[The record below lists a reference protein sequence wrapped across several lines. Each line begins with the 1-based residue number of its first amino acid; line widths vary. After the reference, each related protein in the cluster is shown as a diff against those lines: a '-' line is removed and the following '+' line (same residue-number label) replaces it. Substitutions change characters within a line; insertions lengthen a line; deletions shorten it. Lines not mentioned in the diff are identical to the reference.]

1 MTRYVCILWLIWAK
15 FDTAGEAQ
23 MNSIS
28 AVYHRYFVCLLAFI
42 VIHICVIKFA
52 FASELRD
59 YDSEI
64 RQLERSLTEHEQRMK
79 AQERL
84 LGDYQAALDRQR
96 TELDALRRHL
106 DEQTRQNA
114 DAPAQPPGSRY
125 VVQPVSMPGDRGAA
139 GLARP
144 NGTAVTPGA
153 SPVAAQTQGQAQ
165 TQAQTRPQ
173 PGTGSAPVEQDK
185 PRERPDIPL
194 IVEKGGVLLRQ
205 GQIVVEP
212 ALDFSL
218 VETNRVEV
226 AGFTV
231 LPAILVG
238 NFTISQVERET
249 LTAALTGRVGVTDRL
264 ELEARV
270 PYVRRDDTETR
281 RPIGT
286 GAAADETVKLDGDG
300 LGDVEFAAHYQ
311 INDGSRGW
319 PFFVG
324 NLRAKSDTGTSPFD
338 VDTDSSGNPT
348 ELPTGTGFWSVQPSI
363 TAIMPTDPAV
373 IFANLNYTWNI
384 ARDIDGF
391 GDIDPGDTF
400 GGSLGIGFALNE
412 KLSISMAYDHV
423 YVLKTTHND
432 VDTNSA
438 FHIGRMLFG
447 GSYRFSDRA
456 AVNLNFAVGVTEQAP
471 DIQTELRVPI
481 TFQPFR

>member
-1 MTRYVCILWLIWAK
+1 
-15 FDTAGEAQ
+15 
-23 MNSIS
+23 
-28 AVYHRYFVCLLAFI
+28 LLAI
-42 VIHICVIKFA
+42 VVIHFCVIRSA
-52 FASELRD
+52 LSSELRN
-59 YDSEI
+59 YDREI
-64 RQLERSLTEHEQRMK
+64 SQLERSLTEQQQRMK

-84 LGDYQAALDRQR
+84 LDEYQADLDRQR
-96 TELDALRRHL
+96 AELDALRRQIA
-106 DEQTRQNA
+106 EQARPPA
-114 DAPAQPPGSRY
+114 DRSRI
-125 VVQPVSMPGDRGAA
+125 QTVSMPGDRAA
-139 GLARP
+139 VA
-144 NGTAVTPGA
+144 TPGVPSA
-153 SPVAAQTQGQAQ
+153 VMQAQ
-165 TQAQTRPQ
+165 ASNAPAHPPAVTQAQAS
-173 PGTGSAPVEQDK
+173 GAPAHPPADPEK
-185 PRERPDIPL
+185 KRERPDIPL

-205 GQIVVEP
+205 GQVVVEP
-212 ALDFSL
+212 GLDFAL
-218 VETNRVEV
+218 VETDRVEV

-249 LTAALTGRVGVTDRL
+249 LTAALTGRIGVTDRL
-264 ELEARV
+264 EFEVRV

-286 GAAADETVKLDGDG
+286 GSNADETVNLDGNG

-384 ARDIDGF
+384 SRNVGGF

-412 KLSISMAYDHV
+412 KLSISMAYDHI
-423 YVLKTTHND
+423 YVLKTTQND
-432 VDTNSA
+432 VDTNSS

-447 GSYRFSDRA
+447 GSYRLSDLTTI
-456 AVNLNFAVGVTEQAP
+456 NLNFAVGVTEQAP

-481 TFQPFR
+481 TFQPFM

>member
-1 MTRYVCILWLIWAK
+1 
-15 FDTAGEAQ
+15 
-23 MNSIS
+23 MNSIP
-28 AVYHRYFVCLLAFI
+28 AVYHRYSVCLLAFV

-52 FASELRD
+52 FASELRN

-64 RQLERSLTEHEQRMK
+64 KQLERSLTEHEQRMK

-96 TELDALRRHL
+96 SELDALRRHL
-106 DEQTRQNA
+106 DEQARQNA
-114 DAPAQPPGSRY
+114 DASAPPPDGRY
-125 VVQPVSMPGDRGAA
+125 VVQPVSLPGDRGAA
-139 GLARP
+139 GRVRP
-144 NGTAVTPGA
+144 GGAGTPGTSPAAAQTRAQAQAQSQPGA
-153 SPVAAQTQGQAQ
+153 S
-165 TQAQTRPQ
+165 
-173 PGTGSAPVEQDK
+173 SAPVDQDK
-185 PRERPDIPL
+185 PPERPEIPL
-194 IVEKGGVLLRQ
+194 IVGQGGVLLRQ
-205 GQIVVEP
+205 GQVVVEP
-212 ALDFSL
+212 SLDFAL

-286 GAAADETVKLDGDG
+286 GSSADETVNLDGNG

-324 NLRAKSDTGTSPFD
+324 NIRGKSDTGTSPFD

-412 KLSISMAYDHV
+412 KLSISMAYDHI
-423 YVLKTTHND
+423 YVLKTTQND
-432 VDTNSA
+432 EDTNSA

-447 GSYRFSDRA
+447 GSYRLSDLA
-456 AVNLNFAVGVTEQAP
+456 TINLNFAVGVTEQAP

-481 TFQPFR
+481 TFQAFK